1 MEKLKN
7 CWNEFLEILET
18 KEEYNAITLLE
29 SSNFIIDENNN
40 PTIVCSGDFAAT
52 HIKKDFLK
60 RIEDFFKDRC
70 GNDIGIKIIVDTD
83 FIKYNKYNEDNNLD
97 DNLKIKEEISE
108 DNIIKNNANL
118 VKKTDK
124 SNLNKKFNFDNFIQ
138 GNNNRHVFEVAK
150 LVSSKSEI
158 EYNPLYIYGSV
169 GIGKT
174 HILQA
179 IGNNYLEINKNAKV
193 LYIDGSGFRDEY
205 IHGLQIKKPDIFKK
219 KYKSLDMFLLD
230 DLQLLESAQETSKE
244 LFEIFQTLDNA
255 GKQMVFVSDKPPKE
269 LRNFEARLK
278 NRFEKSLILPIEPPQ
293 YETRLAIIER
303 KFKDL
308 NTSVNEEI
316 MKYMAENI
324 TTDVRK
330 IEGAIRAYL
339 SVRDIMKITP
349 SVKQCEEMSIFKDYF
364 TSKPK
369 LQNATVREIKKM
381 VSDYFGIEIS
391 LLDGKDRTKFISKAR
406 HIAMYL
412 ACEYSKKSVT
422 EIGLDFNRDHAS
434 VIHARDK
441 VKEELKSKGFLSV
454 EIENIISGFNSG
466 FNSDR

>member
-1 MEKLKN
+1 MERLKT
-7 CWNEFLEILET
+7 CYNEFLEILGRN
-18 KEEYNAITLLE
+18 EEYKAVALLKG
-29 SSNFIIDENNN
+29 SAFTIDTNNK
-40 PTIVCSGDFAAT
+40 PTIVCSGDFAAS
-52 HIKKDFLK
+52 HIKINFLK
-60 RIEDFFKDRC
+60 RIEDFFKDKC
-70 GNDIGIKIIVDTD
+70 GDNIDINVIVDAK
-83 FIKYNKYNEDNNLD
+83 FVKENN
-97 DNLKIKEEISE
+97 IEEEIIIDE
-108 DNIIKNNANL
+108 KITNENIIKSNNISIEKNIE
-118 VKKTDK
+118 K
-124 SNLNKKFNFDNFIQ
+124 SNLNKKFRFDNFIQ
-138 GNNNRHVFEVAK
+138 GNNNKYVFEAAK
-150 LVSSKSEI
+150 LVSSKPGI

-179 IGNNYLEINKNAKV
+179 IGNNYLEIKPNAKV
-193 LYIDGSGFRDEY
+193 CYIDGSGFRDEY
-205 IHGLQIKKPDIFKK
+205 IHGLQIKKPDIFKR

-244 LFEIFQTLDNA
+244 LFEIFQVLDNA

-269 LRNFEARLK
+269 LRNIEARLK
-278 NRFEKSLILPIEPPQ
+278 NRFEKSLILSIEPPQ

-303 KFKDL
+303 KINDL
-308 NTSVNEEI
+308 NTSIDEEI

-330 IEGAIRAYL
+330 IEGAIRSYL

-349 SVKQCEEMSIFKDYF
+349 NIEQCEEMNIFKDYF

-369 LQNATVREIKKM
+369 LQNATIREIKKR
-381 VSDYFGIEIS
+381 VSDYYEIEIS
-391 LLDGKDRTKFISKAR
+391 LLNSKDRTKFISKAR

-441 VKEELKSKGFLSV
+441 VKEELKANTHLSV
-454 EIENIISGFNSG
+454 EIDQIISSFNIS
-466 FNSDR
+466 R

>member
-1 MEKLKN
+1 MERLKT
-7 CWNEFLEILET
+7 CYNEFLEILGRN
-18 KEEYNAITLLE
+18 EEYKAVALLKG
-29 SSNFIIDENNN
+29 SAFTIDTNNK
-40 PTIVCSGDFAAT
+40 PTIVCSGDFAAS
-52 HIKKDFLK
+52 HIKINFLK
-60 RIEDFFKDRC
+60 RIEDFFKDKC
-70 GNDIGIKIIVDTD
+70 GDNIDINVIVDAK
-83 FIKYNKYNEDNNLD
+83 FVKENN
-97 DNLKIKEEISE
+97 IEEEILIDE
-108 DNIIKNNANL
+108 KITNENIIKSNNINIE
-118 VKKTDK
+118 KNIEK
-124 SNLNKKFNFDNFIQ
+124 SNLNKKFRFDNFIQ
-138 GNNNRHVFEVAK
+138 GNNNKYVFEAAK
-150 LVSSKSEI
+150 LVSSKHGI

-179 IGNNYLEINKNAKV
+179 IGNNYLEIKPNAKV
-193 LYIDGSGFRDEY
+193 CYIDGSGFRDEY
-205 IHGLQIKKPDIFKK
+205 IHGLQIKKPDIFKR
-219 KYKSLDMFLLD
+219 KYKFLDMFLLD

-244 LFEIFQTLDNA
+244 LFEIFQVLDNA

-269 LRNFEARLK
+269 LRNIEARLK
-278 NRFEKSLILPIEPPQ
+278 NRFEKSLILSIEPPQ

-303 KFKDL
+303 KINDL
-308 NTSVNEEI
+308 NTSIDEEI

-330 IEGAIRAYL
+330 IEGAIRSYL

-349 SVKQCEEMSIFKDYF
+349 NIEQCEEMNIFKDYF

-369 LQNATVREIKKM
+369 LQNATIREIKKR
-381 VSDYFGIEIS
+381 VSDYYEIEIS
-391 LLDGKDRTKFISKAR
+391 LLDSKDRTKFISKAR

-441 VKEELKSKGFLSV
+441 VKEELKANTHLSV
-454 EIENIISGFNSG
+454 EIDQIISSFNIS
-466 FNSDR
+466 R

>member
-1 MEKLKN
+1 MERLKT
-7 CWNEFLEILET
+7 CYNEFVEILGRN
-18 KEEYNAITLLE
+18 EEYKAVALLKG
-29 SSNFIIDENNN
+29 SAFTIDTNNK
-40 PTIVCSGDFAAT
+40 PTIVCSGDFAAS
-52 HIKKDFLK
+52 HIKINFLK
-60 RIEDFFKDRC
+60 RIEDFFKDKY
-70 GNDIGIKIIVDTD
+70 GDNIDINVIVDAK
-83 FIKYNKYNEDNNLD
+83 FVKENN
-97 DNLKIKEEISE
+97 IEEEILIDE
-108 DNIIKNNANL
+108 KITNENIIKSNNINIE
-118 VKKTDK
+118 KNIEK
-124 SNLNKKFNFDNFIQ
+124 SNLNKKFRFDNFIQ
-138 GNNNRHVFEVAK
+138 GNNNKYVFEAAK
-150 LVSSKSEI
+150 LVSSKPGI

-179 IGNNYLEINKNAKV
+179 IGNNYLEIKPNAKV
-193 LYIDGSGFRDEY
+193 CYIDGSGFRDEY
-205 IHGLQIKKPDIFKK
+205 IHGLQIKKPDIFKR

-244 LFEIFQTLDNA
+244 LFEIFQVLDNA

-269 LRNFEARLK
+269 LRNIEARLK
-278 NRFEKSLILPIEPPQ
+278 NRFEKSLILSIEPPQ

-303 KFKDL
+303 KINDL
-308 NTSVNEEI
+308 NTSIDEEI

-330 IEGAIRAYL
+330 IEGAIRSYL

-349 SVKQCEEMSIFKDYF
+349 NIEQCEEMNIFKDYF

-369 LQNATVREIKKM
+369 LQNATIREIKKR
-381 VSDYFGIEIS
+381 VSDYYEIEIS
-391 LLDGKDRTKFISKAR
+391 LLDSKDRTKFISKAR

-441 VKEELKSKGFLSV
+441 VKEELKANTHLSV
-454 EIENIISGFNSG
+454 EIDQIISNFNISG
-466 FNSDR
+466 

>member
-1 MEKLKN
+1 MERLKS
-7 CWNEFLEILET
+7 CYNEFLEILGRN
-18 KEEYNAITLLE
+18 EEYKAVALLKG
-29 SSNFIIDENNN
+29 SAFTIDTNNK
-40 PTIVCSGDFAAT
+40 PTIVCSGDFAAS
-52 HIKKDFLK
+52 HIKINFLK
-60 RIEDFFKDRC
+60 RIEDFFKDKC
-70 GNDIGIKIIVDTD
+70 GDNIDINVIVDAK
-83 FIKYNKYNEDNNLD
+83 FVKENN
-97 DNLKIKEEISE
+97 IEEEIIIDE
-108 DNIIKNNANL
+108 KITNENIIKSNNINIE
-118 VKKTDK
+118 KNIEK
-124 SNLNKKFNFDNFIQ
+124 SNLNKKFRFDNFIY
-138 GNNNRHVFEVAK
+138 GNNNIFVFEVAK
-150 LVSSKSEI
+150 LVSSKAGT

-179 IGNNYLEINKNAKV
+179 IGNNYLEIKPNAKV
-193 LYIDGSGFRDEY
+193 CYIDGSGFRDEY
-205 IHGLQIKKPDIFKK
+205 IHGLQIKKPDIFKR

-244 LFEIFQTLDNA
+244 LFEIFQVLDNA

-269 LRNFEARLK
+269 LRNIEARLK
-278 NRFEKSLILPIEPPQ
+278 NRFEKSLILSIEPPQ

-303 KFKDL
+303 KINDL
-308 NTSVNEEI
+308 NTSIDEEI

-330 IEGAIRAYL
+330 IEGAIRSYL

-349 SVKQCEEMSIFKDYF
+349 NIEQCEEMNIFKDYF

-369 LQNATVREIKKM
+369 LQNATIREIKKR
-381 VSDYFGIEIS
+381 VSDYYEIEIS
-391 LLDGKDRTKFISKAR
+391 LLDSKDRTKFISKAR

-441 VKEELKSKGFLSV
+441 VKEELKANTHLSV
-454 EIENIISGFNSG
+454 EIDQIISSFNIS
-466 FNSDR
+466 R

>member
-1 MEKLKN
+1 MERLKT
-7 CWNEFLEILET
+7 CYNEFLEILGRN
-18 KEEYNAITLLE
+18 EEYKAVALLKG
-29 SSNFIIDENNN
+29 SAFTIDTNNK
-40 PTIVCSGDFAAT
+40 PTIVCSGDFAAS
-52 HIKKDFLK
+52 HIKINFLK
-60 RIEDFFKDRC
+60 RIEDFFKDKC
-70 GNDIGIKIIVDTD
+70 GDNIDINVIVDAK
-83 FIKYNKYNEDNNLD
+83 FVKENN
-97 DNLKIKEEISE
+97 IEEEIIIDE
-108 DNIIKNNANL
+108 KITNENIIKSNNINIE
-118 VKKTDK
+118 KNIEK
-124 SNLNKKFNFDNFIQ
+124 SNLNKKFRFDNFIQ
-138 GNNNRHVFEVAK
+138 GNNNKYVFEAAK
-150 LVSSKSEI
+150 LVSSKPGI

-179 IGNNYLEINKNAKV
+179 IGNNYLEIKPNAKV
-193 LYIDGSGFRDEY
+193 CYIDGSGFRDEY
-205 IHGLQIKKPDIFKK
+205 IHGLQIKKPDIFKR

-244 LFEIFQTLDNA
+244 LFEIFQVLDNA

-269 LRNFEARLK
+269 LRNIEARLK
-278 NRFEKSLILPIEPPQ
+278 NRFEKSLILSIEPPQ

-303 KFKDL
+303 KINDL
-308 NTSVNEEI
+308 NTSIDEEI

-330 IEGAIRAYL
+330 IEGAIRSYL

-349 SVKQCEEMSIFKDYF
+349 NIEQCEEMNIFKDYF

-369 LQNATVREIKKM
+369 LQNATIREIKKR
-381 VSDYFGIEIS
+381 VSDYYEIEIS
-391 LLDGKDRTKFISKAR
+391 LLDSKDRTKFISKAR

-441 VKEELKSKGFLSV
+441 VKEELKANTHLSV
-454 EIENIISGFNSG
+454 EIDQIISNFNIS
-466 FNSDR
+466 R

>member
-1 MEKLKN
+1 MERLKT
-7 CWNEFLEILET
+7 CYNEFLEILGRN
-18 KEEYNAITLLE
+18 EEYKAVALLKG
-29 SSNFIIDENNN
+29 SAFTIDTNNK
-40 PTIVCSGDFAAT
+40 PTIVCSGDFAAS
-52 HIKKDFLK
+52 HIKINFLK
-60 RIEDFFKDRC
+60 RIEDFFKDKC
-70 GNDIGIKIIVDTD
+70 GDNIDINVIVDAK
-83 FIKYNKYNEDNNLD
+83 FVKENN
-97 DNLKIKEEISE
+97 IEEEIIIDE
-108 DNIIKNNANL
+108 KITNENIIKSNNINIE
-118 VKKTDK
+118 KNIEK
-124 SNLNKKFNFDNFIQ
+124 SNLNKKFRFDNFIQ
-138 GNNNRHVFEVAK
+138 GNNNKYVFEAAK
-150 LVSSKSEI
+150 LVSSKPGI

-179 IGNNYLEINKNAKV
+179 IGNNYLEIKPNAKV
-193 LYIDGSGFRDEY
+193 CYIDGGGFRDEY
-205 IHGLQIKKPDIFKK
+205 IHGLQIKKPDIFKR

-244 LFEIFQTLDNA
+244 LFEIFQVLDNA

-269 LRNFEARLK
+269 LRNIEARLK
-278 NRFEKSLILPIEPPQ
+278 NRFEKSLILSIEPPQ

-303 KFKDL
+303 KINDL
-308 NTSVNEEI
+308 NTSIDEEI

-330 IEGAIRAYL
+330 IEGAIRSYL

-349 SVKQCEEMSIFKDYF
+349 NIEQCEEMNIFKDYF

-369 LQNATVREIKKM
+369 LQNATIREIKKR
-381 VSDYFGIEIS
+381 VSDYYEIEIS
-391 LLDGKDRTKFISKAR
+391 LLDSKDRTKFISKAR

-441 VKEELKSKGFLSV
+441 VKEELKANTHLSV
-454 EIENIISGFNSG
+454 EIDQIISSFNIS
-466 FNSDR
+466 R

>member
-1 MEKLKN
+1 MERLKT
-7 CWNEFLEILET
+7 CYNEFLEILGRN
-18 KEEYNAITLLE
+18 EEYKAVALLKG
-29 SSNFIIDENNN
+29 SAFTIDTNNK
-40 PTIVCSGDFAAT
+40 PTIVCSGDFAAS
-52 HIKKDFLK
+52 HIKINFLK
-60 RIEDFFKDRC
+60 RIEDFFKDKC
-70 GNDIGIKIIVDTD
+70 GDNIDINVIVDAK
-83 FIKYNKYNEDNNLD
+83 FVKENN
-97 DNLKIKEEISE
+97 IEEEIIIE
-108 DNIIKNNANL
+108 EKITNENII
-118 VKKTDK
+118 K
-124 SNLNKKFNFDNFIQ
+124 SNLNKKFRFDNFIQ
-138 GNNNRHVFEVAK
+138 GNNNKYVFEAAK
-150 LVSSKSEI
+150 LVSSKPGI

-179 IGNNYLEINKNAKV
+179 IGNNYLEIKPNAKV
-193 LYIDGSGFRDEY
+193 CYIDGSGFRDEY
-205 IHGLQIKKPDIFKK
+205 IHGLQIKKPDIFKR

-244 LFEIFQTLDNA
+244 LFEIFQVLDNA

-269 LRNFEARLK
+269 LRNIEARLK
-278 NRFEKSLILPIEPPQ
+278 NRFEKSLILSIEPPQ

-303 KFKDL
+303 KINDL
-308 NTSVNEEI
+308 NTSIDEEI

-330 IEGAIRAYL
+330 IEGAIRSYL

-349 SVKQCEEMSIFKDYF
+349 NIEQCEEMNIFKDYF

-369 LQNATVREIKKM
+369 LQNATIREIKKR
-381 VSDYFGIEIS
+381 VSDYYEIEIS
-391 LLDGKDRTKFISKAR
+391 LLDSKDRTKFISKAR

-441 VKEELKSKGFLSV
+441 VKEELKANTHLSV
-454 EIENIISGFNSG
+454 EIDQIISSFNIS
-466 FNSDR
+466 R

>member
-1 MEKLKN
+1 MERLKT
-7 CWNEFLEILET
+7 CYNEFLEILGRN
-18 KEEYNAITLLE
+18 EEYKAVALLKG
-29 SSNFIIDENNN
+29 SAFTIDTNNK
-40 PTIVCSGDFAAT
+40 PTIVCSGDFAAS
-52 HIKKDFLK
+52 HIKINFLK
-60 RIEDFFKDRC
+60 RIEDFFKDKC
-70 GNDIGIKIIVDTD
+70 GDNIDINVIVDAK
-83 FIKYNKYNEDNNLD
+83 FVKENSIE
-97 DNLKIKEEISE
+97 EEIIIDE
-108 DNIIKNNANL
+108 KITNENIIKSNNISIEKNIE
-118 VKKTDK
+118 K
-124 SNLNKKFNFDNFIQ
+124 SNLNKKFRFDNFIQ
-138 GNNNRHVFEVAK
+138 GNNNKYVFEAAK
-150 LVSSKSEI
+150 LVSSKPGI

-179 IGNNYLEINKNAKV
+179 IGNNYLEIKPNAKV
-193 LYIDGSGFRDEY
+193 CYIDGSGFRDEY
-205 IHGLQIKKPDIFKK
+205 IHGLQIKKPDIFKR

-244 LFEIFQTLDNA
+244 LFEIFQVLDNA

-269 LRNFEARLK
+269 LRNIEARLK
-278 NRFEKSLILPIEPPQ
+278 NRFEKSLILSIEPPQ

-303 KFKDL
+303 KINDL
-308 NTSVNEEI
+308 NTSIDEEI

-330 IEGAIRAYL
+330 IEGAIRSYL

-349 SVKQCEEMSIFKDYF
+349 NIEQCEEMNIFKDYF

-369 LQNATVREIKKM
+369 LQNATIREIKKR
-381 VSDYFGIEIS
+381 VSDYYEIEIS
-391 LLDGKDRTKFISKAR
+391 LLDSKDRTKFISKAR

-441 VKEELKSKGFLSV
+441 VKEELKANTHLSV
-454 EIENIISGFNSG
+454 EIDQIISSFNIS
-466 FNSDR
+466 R

>member
-1 MEKLKN
+1 MERLKS
-7 CWNEFLEILET
+7 CYNEFLEILGRN
-18 KEEYNAITLLE
+18 EEYKAVALLKG
-29 SSNFIIDENNN
+29 SAFTIDTNNK
-40 PTIVCSGDFAAT
+40 PTIVCSGDFAAS
-52 HIKKDFLK
+52 HIKINFLK
-60 RIEDFFKDRC
+60 RIEDFFKDKC
-70 GNDIGIKIIVDTD
+70 GDNIDINVIVDAK
-83 FIKYNKYNEDNNLD
+83 FVKENN
-97 DNLKIKEEISE
+97 IEEEIIIDE
-108 DNIIKNNANL
+108 KITNENIIKSNNINIE
-118 VKKTDK
+118 KNIEK
-124 SNLNKKFNFDNFIQ
+124 SNLNKKFRFDNFIY
-138 GNNNRHVFEVAK
+138 GNNNKYVFEAAK
-150 LVSSKSEI
+150 LVSSKPGI

-179 IGNNYLEINKNAKV
+179 IGNNYLEIKPNAKV
-193 LYIDGSGFRDEY
+193 CYIDGSGFRDEY
-205 IHGLQIKKPDIFKK
+205 IHGLQIKKPDIFKR

-244 LFEIFQTLDNA
+244 LFEIFQVLDNA

-269 LRNFEARLK
+269 LRNIEARLK
-278 NRFEKSLILPIEPPQ
+278 NRFEKSLILSIEPPQ

-303 KFKDL
+303 KINDL
-308 NTSVNEEI
+308 NTSIDEEI

-330 IEGAIRAYL
+330 IEGAIRSYL

-349 SVKQCEEMSIFKDYF
+349 NIEQCEEMNIFKDYF

-369 LQNATVREIKKM
+369 LQNATIREIKKR
-381 VSDYFGIEIS
+381 VSDYYEIEIS
-391 LLDGKDRTKFISKAR
+391 LLDSKDRTKFISKAR

-441 VKEELKSKGFLSV
+441 VKEELKANTHLSV
-454 EIENIISGFNSG
+454 EIDQIISSFNIS
-466 FNSDR
+466 R

>member
-7 CWNEFLEILET
+7 YWNEFLEILEK

-29 SSNFIIDENNN
+29 SSAFIIDKNNN

-60 RIEDFFKDRC
+60 RIEDFFKDKC
-70 GNDIGIKIIVDTD
+70 EKDIDIKIIVDAD
-83 FIKYNKYNEDNNLD
+83 FIKNN
-97 DNLKIKEEISE
+97 NIKIEKEIKEDIKEKTINNIDSE
-108 DNIIKNNANL
+108 
-118 VKKTDK
+118 KKIDK
-124 SNLNKKFNFDNFIQ
+124 SNLTNLNKKFRFDNFIQ
-138 GNNNRHVFEVAK
+138 GNNNRYVFEIAK
-150 LVSSKSEI
+150 LVSSESRT

-205 IHGLQIKKPDIFKK
+205 IHGLQIKKPEIFKR

-244 LFEIFQTLDNA
+244 LFEIFQVLYNA

-269 LRNFEARLK
+269 LRNIEARLK
-278 NRFEKSLILPIEPPQ
+278 NRFEQSLILSIEPPQ

-303 KFKDL
+303 KIKDL
-308 NTSVNEEI
+308 NTSIDEEI

-330 IEGAIRAYL
+330 IEGAIRTYL
-339 SVRDIMKITP
+339 SVRDIMKIIP
-349 SVKQCEEMSIFKDYF
+349 NVSQCEEMNIFKDYF
-364 TSKPK
+364 TGKPK
-369 LQNATVREIKKM
+369 LQNATIREIKKR
-381 VSDYFGIEIS
+381 VSDYYGMEIS
-391 LLDGKDRTKFISKAR
+391 LLDSKDRTKFISKAR
-406 HIAMYL
+406 HVAMYL

-434 VIHARDK
+434 VIHGRDK
-441 VKEELKSKGFLSV
+441 IREELKSNSHLSL
-454 EIENIISGFNSG
+454 ELNNIISSFNIES
-466 FNSDR
+466 

>member
-1 MEKLKN
+1 MERLKT
-7 CWNEFLEILET
+7 CYNEFLEILGRN
-18 KEEYNAITLLE
+18 EEYKAVALLKG
-29 SSNFIIDENNN
+29 SAFMIDTNNK
-40 PTIVCSGDFAAT
+40 PTIVCSGDFAAS
-52 HIKKDFLK
+52 HIKINFLK
-60 RIEDFFKDRC
+60 RIEDFFKDKC
-70 GNDIGIKIIVDTD
+70 GDNIDINVIVDAK
-83 FIKYNKYNEDNNLD
+83 FVKENN
-97 DNLKIKEEISE
+97 IEEEIIIDE
-108 DNIIKNNANL
+108 KITNENIIKSNNISIEKNIE
-118 VKKTDK
+118 K
-124 SNLNKKFNFDNFIQ
+124 SNLNKKFRFDNFIQ
-138 GNNNRHVFEVAK
+138 GNNNKYVFEAAK
-150 LVSSKSEI
+150 LVSSKPGI

-179 IGNNYLEINKNAKV
+179 IGNNYLEIKPNAKV
-193 LYIDGSGFRDEY
+193 CYIDGSGFRDEY
-205 IHGLQIKKPDIFKK
+205 IHGLQIKKPDIFKR

-244 LFEIFQTLDNA
+244 LFEIFQVLDNA

-269 LRNFEARLK
+269 LRNIEARLK
-278 NRFEKSLILPIEPPQ
+278 NRFEKSLILSIEPPQ

-303 KFKDL
+303 KINDL
-308 NTSVNEEI
+308 NTSIDEEI

-330 IEGAIRAYL
+330 IEGAIRSYL

-349 SVKQCEEMSIFKDYF
+349 NIEQCEEMNIFKDYF

-369 LQNATVREIKKM
+369 LQNATIREIKKR
-381 VSDYFGIEIS
+381 VSDYYEIEIS
-391 LLDGKDRTKFISKAR
+391 LLNSKDRTKFISKAR

-441 VKEELKSKGFLSV
+441 VKEELKANTHLSV
-454 EIENIISGFNSG
+454 EIDQIISSFNIS
-466 FNSDR
+466 R

>member
-7 CWNEFLEILET
+7 YWNEFLEILEK

-29 SSNFIIDENNN
+29 SSAFIIDENNN

-52 HIKKDFLK
+52 YIKKDFLK
-60 RIEDFFKDRC
+60 RIEYFFKEKCEEDV
-70 GNDIGIKIIVDTD
+70 DIKIIVDAD
-83 FIKYNKYNEDNNLD
+83 FIKENNLKKEIKED
-97 DNLKIKEEISE
+97 IKEMTINNINSEKKIERTNLTNLK
-108 DNIIKNNANL
+108 
-118 VKKTDK
+118 
-124 SNLNKKFNFDNFIQ
+124 NKFRFDNFIQ
-138 GNNNRHVFEVAK
+138 GNNNKYVFEAAK
-150 LVSSKSEI
+150 LVSSKPGI

-179 IGNNYLEINKNAKV
+179 IGNNYLEIKPNAKV
-193 LYIDGSGFRDEY
+193 CYIDGSGFRDEY
-205 IHGLQIKKPDIFKK
+205 IHGLQIKKPDIFKR

-244 LFEIFQTLDNA
+244 LFEIFQVLDNA

-269 LRNFEARLK
+269 LRNIEARLK
-278 NRFEKSLILPIEPPQ
+278 NRFEKSLILSIEPPQ

-303 KFKDL
+303 KINDL
-308 NTSVNEEI
+308 NTSIDEEI

-330 IEGAIRAYL
+330 IEGAIRSYL

-349 SVKQCEEMSIFKDYF
+349 SISQCEEMNIFKDYF

-369 LQNATVREIKKM
+369 LQNATIREIKKR
-381 VSDYFGIEIS
+381 VSDYYGIEIS
-391 LLDGKDRTKFISKAR
+391 MLDSKDRTKFVSKAR
-406 HIAMYL
+406 HVAMYL

-434 VIHARDK
+434 VIHGRDK
-441 VKEELKSKGFLSV
+441 IREELKSNSHLSL
-454 EIENIISGFNSG
+454 EIDQIISSFNHS
-466 FNSDR
+466 

>member
-7 CWNEFLEILET
+7 YWNEFLEILEK

-29 SSNFIIDENNN
+29 SSVFIIDKNNN

-60 RIEDFFKDRC
+60 RIEDFFKDKC
-70 GNDIGIKIIVDTD
+70 EKDIDIKIIVDAD
-83 FIKYNKYNEDNNLD
+83 FIKNN
-97 DNLKIKEEISE
+97 NIKIEKEIKEDIKEKTINNIDSE
-108 DNIIKNNANL
+108 
-118 VKKTDK
+118 KKIDK
-124 SNLNKKFNFDNFIQ
+124 SNLTNLNKKFRFDNFIQ
-138 GNNNRHVFEVAK
+138 GNNNRYVFEIAK
-150 LVSSKSEI
+150 LVSSESRT

-205 IHGLQIKKPDIFKK
+205 IHGLQIKKPEIFKR

-244 LFEIFQTLDNA
+244 LFEIFQVLYNA

-269 LRNFEARLK
+269 LRNIEARLK
-278 NRFEKSLILPIEPPQ
+278 NRFEQSLILSIEPPQ

-303 KFKDL
+303 KIKDL
-308 NTSVNEEI
+308 NTSIDEEI

-330 IEGAIRAYL
+330 IEGAIRTYL

-349 SVKQCEEMSIFKDYF
+349 NVSQCEEMNIFKDYF

-369 LQNATVREIKKM
+369 LQNATIREIKKR
-381 VSDYFGIEIS
+381 VSDYYGMEIS
-391 LLDGKDRTKFISKAR
+391 LLDSKDRTKFISKAR
-406 HIAMYL
+406 HVAMYL

-434 VIHARDK
+434 VIHGRDK
-441 VKEELKSKGFLSV
+441 IREELKSNSHLSL
-454 EIENIISGFNSG
+454 ELNNIISSFNIES
-466 FNSDR
+466 

>member
-7 CWNEFLEILET
+7 YWNEFLEILEK

-40 PTIVCSGDFAAT
+40 PTIICSGDFAAT

-60 RIEDFFKDRC
+60 RIEDFFRDKC
-70 GNDIGIKIIVDTD
+70 GNDIGVKIIVDAN
-83 FIKYNKYNEDNNLD
+83 FIKYHEYNNL
-97 DNLKIKEEISE
+97 KEKMEEEIIE
-108 DNIIKNNANL
+108 ENIISKNNVNS

-124 SNLNKKFNFDNFIQ
+124 SNLNKKFSFDNFIQ
-138 GNNNRHVFEVAK
+138 GNNNRYVFEAAK
-150 LVSSKSEI
+150 LVSLKAGI

-269 LRNFEARLK
+269 LRNIEARLK
-278 NRFEKSLILPIEPPQ
+278 NRFERSLILSIEPPQ

-303 KFKDL
+303 KIKDL
-308 NTSVNEEI
+308 NTSINEEI

-330 IEGAIRAYL
+330 IEGAIRTYL
-339 SVRDIMKITP
+339 SVRDIMRITP
-349 SVKQCEEMSIFKDYF
+349 SVEQCEEMNIFKDYF

-369 LQNATVREIKKM
+369 LQNATIREIKKR
-381 VSDYFGIEIS
+381 VSDYYGIEIS

-422 EIGLDFNRDHAS
+422 EIGLNFNRDHAS
-434 VIHARDK
+434 VIHGRDK
-441 VKEELKSKGFLSV
+441 IKEELKSKTYLSV
-454 EIENIISGFNSG
+454 EVENIIASFNADS
-466 FNSDR
+466 

>member
-1 MEKLKN
+1 MERLKT
-7 CWNEFLEILET
+7 CYNEFLEILGRN
-18 KEEYNAITLLE
+18 EEYKAVALLKG
-29 SSNFIIDENNN
+29 SAFTIDTNNK
-40 PTIVCSGDFAAT
+40 PTIVCSGDFAAS
-52 HIKKDFLK
+52 HIKINFLK
-60 RIEDFFKDRC
+60 RIEDFFKDKC
-70 GNDIGIKIIVDTD
+70 GDNIDINVIVDAK
-83 FIKYNKYNEDNNLD
+83 FVKENN
-97 DNLKIKEEISE
+97 IEEEIIIDE
-108 DNIIKNNANL
+108 KITNENIIKSNNISIEKNIE
-118 VKKTDK
+118 K
-124 SNLNKKFNFDNFIQ
+124 SNLNKKFRFDNFIQ
-138 GNNNRHVFEVAK
+138 GNNNKYVFEVAK
-150 LVSSKSEI
+150 LVSSKPGI

-179 IGNNYLEINKNAKV
+179 IGNNYLEIKPNAKV
-193 LYIDGSGFRDEY
+193 CYIDGSGFRDEY
-205 IHGLQIKKPDIFKK
+205 IHGLQIKKPDIFKR

-244 LFEIFQTLDNA
+244 LFEIFQVLDNA

-269 LRNFEARLK
+269 LRNIEARLK
-278 NRFEKSLILPIEPPQ
+278 NRFEKSLILSIEPPQ

-303 KFKDL
+303 KINDL
-308 NTSVNEEI
+308 NTSIDEEI

-330 IEGAIRAYL
+330 IEGAIRSYL

-349 SVKQCEEMSIFKDYF
+349 NIEQCEEMNIFKDYF

-369 LQNATVREIKKM
+369 LQNATIREIKKR
-381 VSDYFGIEIS
+381 VSDYYEIEIS
-391 LLDGKDRTKFISKAR
+391 LLDSKDRTKFISKAR

-441 VKEELKSKGFLSV
+441 VKEELKANTHLSV
-454 EIENIISGFNSG
+454 EIDQIISSFNIS
-466 FNSDR
+466 R

>member
-1 MEKLKN
+1 MERLKT
-7 CWNEFLEILET
+7 CYNEFLEILGRN
-18 KEEYNAITLLE
+18 EEYKAVALLKG
-29 SSNFIIDENNN
+29 SAFTIDTNNK
-40 PTIVCSGDFAAT
+40 PTIVCSGDFAAS
-52 HIKKDFLK
+52 HIKINFLK
-60 RIEDFFKDRC
+60 RIEDFFKDKC
-70 GNDIGIKIIVDTD
+70 GDNIDINVIVDAK
-83 FIKYNKYNEDNNLD
+83 FVKENN
-97 DNLKIKEEISE
+97 IEEEIIIDE
-108 DNIIKNNANL
+108 KITNENIIKSNNINIE
-118 VKKTDK
+118 KNIEK
-124 SNLNKKFNFDNFIQ
+124 SNLNKKFRFDNFIQ
-138 GNNNRHVFEVAK
+138 GNNNKYVFEAAK
-150 LVSSKSEI
+150 LVSSKPGI

-179 IGNNYLEINKNAKV
+179 IGNNYLEIKPNAKV
-193 LYIDGSGFRDEY
+193 CYIDGSGFRDEY
-205 IHGLQIKKPDIFKK
+205 IHGLQIKKPDIFKR

-244 LFEIFQTLDNA
+244 LFEIFQVLDNA

-269 LRNFEARLK
+269 LRNIEARLK
-278 NRFEKSLILPIEPPQ
+278 NRFEKSLILSIEPPQ

-303 KFKDL
+303 KINDL
-308 NTSVNEEI
+308 NTSIDEEI

-330 IEGAIRAYL
+330 IEGAIRSYL
-339 SVRDIMKITP
+339 SVRDIMKIIP
-349 SVKQCEEMSIFKDYF
+349 NIEQCEEMNIFKDYF

-369 LQNATVREIKKM
+369 LQNATIREIKKR
-381 VSDYFGIEIS
+381 VSDYYEIEIS
-391 LLDGKDRTKFISKAR
+391 LLDSKDRTKFISKAR

-441 VKEELKSKGFLSV
+441 VKEELKANTHLSV
-454 EIENIISGFNSG
+454 EIDQIISSFNIS
-466 FNSDR
+466 R

>member
-1 MEKLKN
+1 MERLKT
-7 CWNEFLEILET
+7 CYNEFLEILGRN
-18 KEEYNAITLLE
+18 EEYKAVALLKG
-29 SSNFIIDENNN
+29 SAFTIDTNNK
-40 PTIVCSGDFAAT
+40 PTIVCSGDFAAS
-52 HIKKDFLK
+52 HIKINFLK
-60 RIEDFFKDRC
+60 RIEDFFKDKC
-70 GNDIGIKIIVDTD
+70 GDNIDINVIVDAK
-83 FIKYNKYNEDNNLD
+83 FVKENN
-97 DNLKIKEEISE
+97 IEEEIIIDE
-108 DNIIKNNANL
+108 KITNENIIKSNNINIE
-118 VKKTDK
+118 KNIEK
-124 SNLNKKFNFDNFIQ
+124 SNLNKKFRFDNFIQ
-138 GNNNRHVFEVAK
+138 GNNNKYVFEAAK
-150 LVSSKSEI
+150 LVSSKPGI
-158 EYNPLYIYGSV
+158 EYNPLYIYGNV

-179 IGNNYLEINKNAKV
+179 IGNNYLEIKPNAKV
-193 LYIDGSGFRDEY
+193 CYIDGSGFRDEY
-205 IHGLQIKKPDIFKK
+205 IHGLQIKKPDIFKR

-244 LFEIFQTLDNA
+244 LFEIFQILDNA

-269 LRNFEARLK
+269 LRNIEARLK
-278 NRFEKSLILPIEPPQ
+278 NRFEKSLILSIEPPQ

-303 KFKDL
+303 KINDL
-308 NTSVNEEI
+308 NTSIDEEI

-330 IEGAIRAYL
+330 IEGAIRSYL

-349 SVKQCEEMSIFKDYF
+349 NIEQCEEMNIFKDYF

-369 LQNATVREIKKM
+369 LQNATIREIKKR
-381 VSDYFGIEIS
+381 VSDYYEIEIS
-391 LLDGKDRTKFISKAR
+391 LLDSKDRTKFISKAR

-441 VKEELKSKGFLSV
+441 VKEELKANTHLSV
-454 EIENIISGFNSG
+454 EIDQIISSFNIS
-466 FNSDR
+466 R

>member
-1 MEKLKN
+1 MERLKT
-7 CWNEFLEILET
+7 CYNEFLEILGRN
-18 KEEYNAITLLE
+18 EEYKAVALLKG
-29 SSNFIIDENNN
+29 SAFTIDTNNK
-40 PTIVCSGDFAAT
+40 PTIVCSGDFAAS
-52 HIKKDFLK
+52 HIKINFLK
-60 RIEDFFKDRC
+60 RIEDFFKDKC
-70 GNDIGIKIIVDTD
+70 GDNIDINVIVDAK
-83 FIKYNKYNEDNNLD
+83 FVKENN
-97 DNLKIKEEISE
+97 IEEEIIIDE
-108 DNIIKNNANL
+108 KITNENIIKSNNISIEKNIE
-118 VKKTDK
+118 K
-124 SNLNKKFNFDNFIQ
+124 SNLNKKFRFDNFIQ
-138 GNNNRHVFEVAK
+138 GNNNKYVFEAAK
-150 LVSSKSEI
+150 LVSSKPGI

-179 IGNNYLEINKNAKV
+179 IGNNYLEIKPNAKV
-193 LYIDGSGFRDEY
+193 CYIDGSGFRDEY
-205 IHGLQIKKPDIFKK
+205 INGLQIKKPDIFKR

-244 LFEIFQTLDNA
+244 LFEIFQVLDNA

-269 LRNFEARLK
+269 LRNIEARLK
-278 NRFEKSLILPIEPPQ
+278 NRFEKSLILSIEPPQ

-303 KFKDL
+303 KINDL
-308 NTSVNEEI
+308 NTSIDEEI

-330 IEGAIRAYL
+330 IEGAIRSYL

-349 SVKQCEEMSIFKDYF
+349 NIEQCEEMNIFKDYF

-369 LQNATVREIKKM
+369 LQNATIREIKKR
-381 VSDYFGIEIS
+381 VSDYYEIEIS
-391 LLDGKDRTKFISKAR
+391 LLDSKDRTKFISKAR

-441 VKEELKSKGFLSV
+441 VKEELKANTHLSV
-454 EIENIISGFNSG
+454 EIDQIISSFNIS
-466 FNSDR
+466 R

>member
-1 MEKLKN
+1 MERLKT
-7 CWNEFLEILET
+7 CYNEFLEILGRN
-18 KEEYNAITLLE
+18 EEYKAVALLKG
-29 SSNFIIDENNN
+29 SAFTIDTNNK
-40 PTIVCSGDFAAT
+40 PTIVCSGDFAAS
-52 HIKKDFLK
+52 HIKINFLK
-60 RIEDFFKDRC
+60 RIEDFFKDKY
-70 GNDIGIKIIVDTD
+70 GDNIDINVIVDAK
-83 FIKYNKYNEDNNLD
+83 FVKENN
-97 DNLKIKEEISE
+97 IEEEILIDE
-108 DNIIKNNANL
+108 KITNENIIKSNNINIE
-118 VKKTDK
+118 KNIEK
-124 SNLNKKFNFDNFIQ
+124 SNLNKKFRFDNFIQ
-138 GNNNRHVFEVAK
+138 GNNNKYVFEAAK
-150 LVSSKSEI
+150 LVSSKPGI

-179 IGNNYLEINKNAKV
+179 IGNNYLKIKPNAKV
-193 LYIDGSGFRDEY
+193 CYIDGSGFRDEY
-205 IHGLQIKKPDIFKK
+205 IHGLQIKKPDIFKR

-244 LFEIFQTLDNA
+244 LFEIFQVLDNA

-269 LRNFEARLK
+269 LRNIEARLK
-278 NRFEKSLILPIEPPQ
+278 NRFEKSLILSIEPPQ

-303 KFKDL
+303 KINDL
-308 NTSVNEEI
+308 NTSIDEEI

-330 IEGAIRAYL
+330 IEGAIRSYL

-349 SVKQCEEMSIFKDYF
+349 NIEQCEEMNIFKDYF

-369 LQNATVREIKKM
+369 LQNATIREIKKR
-381 VSDYFGIEIS
+381 VSDYYEIEIS
-391 LLDGKDRTKFISKAR
+391 LLDSKDRTKFISKAR

-441 VKEELKSKGFLSV
+441 VKEELKANTHLSV
-454 EIENIISGFNSG
+454 EIDQIISSFNIS
-466 FNSDR
+466 R

>member
-1 MEKLKN
+1 MERLKT
-7 CWNEFLEILET
+7 CYNEFLEILGRN
-18 KEEYNAITLLE
+18 EEYKAVALLKG
-29 SSNFIIDENNN
+29 SAFTIDTNNK
-40 PTIVCSGDFAAT
+40 PTIVCSGDFAAS
-52 HIKKDFLK
+52 HIKINFLK
-60 RIEDFFKDRC
+60 RIEDFFKDKC
-70 GNDIGIKIIVDTD
+70 GDNIDINVIVDAK
-83 FIKYNKYNEDNNLD
+83 FVKENN
-97 DNLKIKEEISE
+97 IEEEIIIDE
-108 DNIIKNNANL
+108 KITNENIIKSNNINIE
-118 VKKTDK
+118 KNIEK
-124 SNLNKKFNFDNFIQ
+124 SNLNKKFSFDNFIQ
-138 GNNNRHVFEVAK
+138 GNNNKYVFEAAK
-150 LVSSKSEI
+150 LVSSKPGI
-158 EYNPLYIYGSV
+158 EYNPLYIYGNV

-179 IGNNYLEINKNAKV
+179 IGNSYLEIKPNAKV
-193 LYIDGSGFRDEY
+193 CYIDGSGFRDEY
-205 IHGLQIKKPDIFKK
+205 IHGLQIKKPDIFKR

-244 LFEIFQTLDNA
+244 LFEIFQVLDNA

-269 LRNFEARLK
+269 LRNIEARLK
-278 NRFEKSLILPIEPPQ
+278 NRFEKSLILSIEPPQ

-303 KFKDL
+303 KINDL
-308 NTSVNEEI
+308 NTSIDEEI

-330 IEGAIRAYL
+330 IEGAIRSYL

-349 SVKQCEEMSIFKDYF
+349 NIEQCEEMNIFKDYF

-369 LQNATVREIKKM
+369 LQNATIREIKKR
-381 VSDYFGIEIS
+381 VSDYYEIEIS
-391 LLDGKDRTKFISKAR
+391 LLDSKDRTKFISKAR

-441 VKEELKSKGFLSV
+441 VKEELKANTHLSV
-454 EIENIISGFNSG
+454 EIDQIISSFNIS
-466 FNSDR
+466 R

>member
-1 MEKLKN
+1 MERLKT
-7 CWNEFLEILET
+7 CYNEFLEILGRN
-18 KEEYNAITLLE
+18 EEYKAVALLKG
-29 SSNFIIDENNN
+29 SAFTIDTNNK
-40 PTIVCSGDFAAT
+40 PTIVCSGDFAAS
-52 HIKKDFLK
+52 HIKINFLK
-60 RIEDFFKDRC
+60 RIEDFFKDKC
-70 GNDIGIKIIVDTD
+70 GDNIDINVIVDAK
-83 FIKYNKYNEDNNLD
+83 FVKENN
-97 DNLKIKEEISE
+97 IEEEILIDE
-108 DNIIKNNANL
+108 KITNENIIKSNNINIE
-118 VKKTDK
+118 KNIEK
-124 SNLNKKFNFDNFIQ
+124 SNLNKKFRFDNFIY
-138 GNNNRHVFEVAK
+138 GNNNKYVFEAAK
-150 LVSSKSEI
+150 LVSSKPGI

-179 IGNNYLEINKNAKV
+179 IGNNYLEIKPNAKV
-193 LYIDGSGFRDEY
+193 CYIDGSGFRDEY
-205 IHGLQIKKPDIFKK
+205 IHGLQIKKPDIFKR

-244 LFEIFQTLDNA
+244 LFEIFQVLDNA

-269 LRNFEARLK
+269 LRNIEARLK
-278 NRFEKSLILPIEPPQ
+278 NRFEKSLILSIEPPQ

-303 KFKDL
+303 KINDL
-308 NTSVNEEI
+308 NTSIDEEI

-330 IEGAIRAYL
+330 IEGAIRSYL

-349 SVKQCEEMSIFKDYF
+349 NIEQCEEMNIFKDYF

-369 LQNATVREIKKM
+369 LQNATIREIKKR
-381 VSDYFGIEIS
+381 VSDYYEIEIS
-391 LLDGKDRTKFISKAR
+391 LLDSKDRTKFISKAR

-441 VKEELKSKGFLSV
+441 VKEELKANTHLSV
-454 EIENIISGFNSG
+454 EIDQIISSFS
-466 FNSDR
+466 R

>member
-7 CWNEFLEILET
+7 YWNEFLEILET

-52 HIKKDFLK
+52 HIKTYFLK
-60 RIEDFFKDRC
+60 RIEDFFKDKC
-70 GNDIGIKIIVDTD
+70 GNDIGIKIIVDAN
-83 FIKYNKYNEDNNLD
+83 FLKYNKDNENN
-97 DNLKIKEEISE
+97 NTKIEIEE
-108 DNIIKNNANL
+108 NINKNNINS
-118 VKKTDK
+118 VKKPDK
-124 SNLNKKFNFDNFIQ
+124 SNLNKKFSFDNFIQ
-138 GNNNRHVFEVAK
+138 GNNNRYVFEAAK
-150 LVSSKSEI
+150 LVSSKAEI

-269 LRNFEARLK
+269 LRNIEARLK
-278 NRFEKSLILPIEPPQ
+278 NRFEKSLILSIEPPQ

-303 KFKDL
+303 KIKDL
-308 NTSVNEEI
+308 NTSINEDI

-330 IEGAIRAYL
+330 IEGAIRTYL

-349 SVKQCEEMSIFKDYF
+349 NVEQCEEMNIFKDYF

-369 LQNATVREIKKM
+369 LQNATIREIKKI
-381 VSDYFGIEIS
+381 VSNYYGIEIS
-391 LLDGKDRTKFISKAR
+391 LLDSKDRTKFISNAR

-412 ACEYSKKSVT
+412 ACEYSQKSVT

-441 VKEELKSKGFLSV
+441 IKEELKSKTYLAV
-454 EIENIISGFNSG
+454 EIENIIAS
-466 FNSDR
+466 FNSDS

>member
-7 CWNEFLEILET
+7 YWNEFLEILEK

-29 SSNFIIDENNN
+29 SSAFIIDENNN

-52 HIKKDFLK
+52 YIKKDFLK
-60 RIEDFFKDRC
+60 RIEYFFKEKCEEDV
-70 GNDIGIKIIVDTD
+70 DIKIIVDAD
-83 FIKYNKYNEDNNLD
+83 FIKENNLKKEIKED
-97 DNLKIKEEISE
+97 IKEMTINNINSEKKIEKTNLTNLK
-108 DNIIKNNANL
+108 
-118 VKKTDK
+118 
-124 SNLNKKFNFDNFIQ
+124 NKFRFDNFIQ
-138 GNNNRHVFEVAK
+138 GNNNRYVFEAAK
-150 LVSSKSEI
+150 LVSSKAGT

-193 LYIDGSGFRDEY
+193 LYVEGNVFRDEF
-205 IHGLQIKKPDIFKK
+205 IHGLQIKKPDIFKR

-244 LFEIFQTLDNA
+244 LFEIFQVLDNA

-269 LRNFEARLK
+269 LRNIEARLK
-278 NRFEKSLILPIEPPQ
+278 NRFEKSLILSIEPPQ

-303 KFKDL
+303 KINDL
-308 NTSVNEEI
+308 NTSIDEEI

-330 IEGAIRAYL
+330 IEGAIRSYL

-349 SVKQCEEMSIFKDYF
+349 NIEQCEEMNIFKDYF

-369 LQNATVREIKKM
+369 LQNATIREIKKRI
-381 VSDYFGIEIS
+381 SDYYEIEIS
-391 LLDGKDRTKFISKAR
+391 LLDSKDRTKFISKAR

-441 VKEELKSKGFLSV
+441 VKEELKANTHLSV
-454 EIENIISGFNSG
+454 EIDQIISSFNIS
-466 FNSDR
+466 R

>member
-7 CWNEFLEILET
+7 YWNEFLEILEK

-29 SSNFIIDENNN
+29 SSAFIIDKNNN
-40 PTIVCSGDFAAT
+40 PTIICSGDFAAS

-60 RIEDFFKDRC
+60 RIEDFFKEKC
-70 GNDIGIKIIVDTD
+70 EKDIYIKIIVDAD
-83 FIKYNKYNEDNNLD
+83 FIKNNNIKIEKEIKEDIKDITIDNINSEKEIDKYNLT
-97 DNLKIKEEISE
+97 NLKKE
-108 DNIIKNNANL
+108 
-118 VKKTDK
+118 
-124 SNLNKKFNFDNFIQ
+124 FRFDNFIY
-138 GNNNRHVFEVAK
+138 GNNNRHIFELAK
-150 LVSSKSEI
+150 LVSSKAGT

-193 LYIDGSGFRDEY
+193 LYIEGSGFRDEY
-205 IHGLQIKKPDIFKK
+205 IHGLQIKKPDIFKR

-244 LFEIFQTLDNA
+244 LFEIFQVLDNA

-269 LRNFEARLK
+269 LRNIEARLK
-278 NRFEKSLILPIEPPQ
+278 NRFEKSLILSIEPPQ

-303 KFKDL
+303 KINDL
-308 NTSVNEEI
+308 NTSIDEEI

-330 IEGAIRAYL
+330 IEGAIRSYL

-349 SVKQCEEMSIFKDYF
+349 NIEQCEEMNIFKDYF

-369 LQNATVREIKKM
+369 LQNATIREIKKR
-381 VSDYFGIEIS
+381 VSDYYEIEIS
-391 LLDGKDRTKFISKAR
+391 LLDSKDRTKFISKAR

-441 VKEELKSKGFLSV
+441 VKEELKANTHLSV
-454 EIENIISGFNSG
+454 EIDQIISSFNIS
-466 FNSDR
+466 R

>member
-1 MEKLKN
+1 MERLKT
-7 CWNEFLEILET
+7 CYNEFLEILGRN
-18 KEEYNAITLLE
+18 EEYKAVALLKG
-29 SSNFIIDENNN
+29 SAFTIDTNNK
-40 PTIVCSGDFAAT
+40 PTIVCSGDFAAS
-52 HIKKDFLK
+52 HIKINFLK
-60 RIEDFFKDRC
+60 RIEDFFKDKC
-70 GNDIGIKIIVDTD
+70 GDNIDINVIVDAK
-83 FIKYNKYNEDNNLD
+83 FVKENN
-97 DNLKIKEEISE
+97 IEEEIIIDE
-108 DNIIKNNANL
+108 KITNENIIKSNNISIEKNIE
-118 VKKTDK
+118 K
-124 SNLNKKFNFDNFIQ
+124 SNLNKKFRFDNFIQ
-138 GNNNRHVFEVAK
+138 GNNNKYVFEAAK
-150 LVSSKSEI
+150 LVSSKPGI

-179 IGNNYLEINKNAKV
+179 IGNNYLKIKPNAKV
-193 LYIDGSGFRDEY
+193 CYIDGSGFRDEY
-205 IHGLQIKKPDIFKK
+205 IHGLQIKKPDIFKR

-244 LFEIFQTLDNA
+244 LFEIFQVLDNA

-269 LRNFEARLK
+269 LRNIEARLK
-278 NRFEKSLILPIEPPQ
+278 NRFEKSLILSIEPPQ

-303 KFKDL
+303 KINDL
-308 NTSVNEEI
+308 NTSIDEEI

-330 IEGAIRAYL
+330 IEGAIRSYL

-349 SVKQCEEMSIFKDYF
+349 NIEQCEEMNIFKDYF

-369 LQNATVREIKKM
+369 LQNATIREIKKR
-381 VSDYFGIEIS
+381 VSDYYEIEIS
-391 LLDGKDRTKFISKAR
+391 LLDSKDRTKFISKAR

-441 VKEELKSKGFLSV
+441 VKEELKANTHLSV
-454 EIENIISGFNSG
+454 EIDQIISSFNIS
-466 FNSDR
+466 R